1 MDKAQVLQ
9 RIVEIGIVPVIRVAS
24 SEDALAAAEAVS
36 QGGIPIVEITMT
48 VPGAIEVIQSLN
60 QRRTDL
66 LIGAGTVLDAAT
78 ARQCIAAGAQFLAS
92 PGLDLE
98 TVAVA
103 RSQGKVMFAG
113 ALSPTEVIAAW
124 KANADFVKVFPCSAV
139 GGPKYIASLKGL
151 FPEAQ
156 LVPSGGV
163 SLETAPEFILAGA
176 SALAA
181 GGELIEASALRA
193 HKLATIAQKTRR
205 FVELVRKAR
214 GQLKPPPKTEW

>member
-24 SEDALAAAEAVS
+24 SEDALAAVEAVS

-60 QRRTDL
+60 QRRTEL
-66 LIGAGTVLDAAT
+66 LIGAGTVLNPAA

-98 TVAVA
+98 TVGVA

-163 SLETAPEFILAGA
+163 SLETATEFILAGA

-193 HKLATIAQKTRR
+193 HKLATIAQKARS

-214 GQLKPPPKTEW
+214 GQLKPPTAC

>member
-78 ARQCIAAGAQFLAS
+78 ARQCFAAGAQFLAS

-98 TVAVA
+98 TVEVA

-124 KANADFVKVFPCSAV
+124 KANADFVKVFPSSAV

-193 HKLATIAQKTRR
+193 HKLATIAQKARS
-205 FVELVRKAR
+205 FVELVRQAR
-214 GQLKPPPKTEW
+214 RQLNGPAAS

>member
-48 VPGAIEVIQSLN
+48 VPGAIEVIQSLE

-78 ARQCIAAGAQFLAS
+78 ARQCIAVGAQFLAS

-124 KANADFVKVFPCSAV
+124 KAKADFVKVFPCTAV
-139 GGPKYIASLKGL
+139 GGPKYITSLKGL

-163 SLETAPEFILAGA
+163 SLETASEFILAGA

-181 GGELIEASALRA
+181 GGELIDVSALRA
-193 HKLATIAQKTRR
+193 NKLAAIAQKARS
-205 FVELVRKAR
+205 FVERVRQAR
-214 GQLKPPPKTEW
+214 GQLKAPPAS